1 VSLFLRK
8 YVPKG
13 DKGELMLSDWTLWL
27 EWFIKA
33 VVVIFAL
40 LTGFAYLTLYERRA
54 LARIQTRIGPNR
66 AGPQG
71 LLQPIAD
78 AVKLIFKEELVPA
91 KADKIIFFWAPV
103 VTMVPSIIIAAVIPW
118 GTKFTAFGRE
128 ITLYLAD
135 INVGVL
141 YVMSIASIA
150 VYGIVLA
157 GWSSNNK
164 YAMLGG
170 LRSSAQMISYELAL
184 GLSFVTSIILA
195 NSMSLRDIV
204 NAQRVAELH
213 IGNFTFPFPMW
224 FVFIQPVGAVIFWI
238 ATLAEVNRAPFD
250 MPEAEQELTAGYH
263 SEYSGMK
270 FALFFMAEYQ
280 KMIVICAIAA
290 TLYFGGFLGPF
301 VDRYPLLGP
310 LYLLIKVVALL
321 FGMIWVRATWPRIRY
336 DRLMSFGWKVMLPLS
351 LTITFITATGIVLA
365 DVFNNQLYFWAIP
378 FVSILIGLFTVVMIY
393 RELRRKVYERA

>member
-1 VSLFLRK
+1 
-8 YVPKG
+8 
-13 DKGELMLSDWTLWL
+13 MLTDWTLWL
-27 EWFIKA
+27 EWFIKSL
-33 VVVIFAL
+33 VVIFAL
-40 LTGFAYLTLYERRA
+40 LGGFAYLTWYERRA

-66 AGPQG
+66 AGPFG

-78 AVKLIFKEELVPA
+78 AVKLIFKEELTPG
-91 KADKIIFFWAPV
+91 KADRVIFFWAPV
-103 VTMVPSIIIAAVIPW
+103 VTLVPSIIIAAVIPW
-118 GTKFTAFGRE
+118 GTSFTAFGRE

-135 INVGVL
+135 INVGVIYL
-141 YVMSIASIA
+141 MSIASIA

-170 LRSSAQMISYELAL
+170 LRSSAQMISYELSL
-184 GLSFVTSIILA
+184 GLSFVTAIILA
-195 NSMSLRDIV
+195 NSMSLLEIV
-204 NAQRVAELH
+204 DKQSAVPLH
-213 IGNFTFPFPMW
+213 LGSFTLPLPMW
-224 FVFIQPVGAVIFWI
+224 FVFVQPVGAMIFWI

-301 VDRYPLLGP
+301 VDKYPLLGP
-310 LYLLIKVVALL
+310 LYLLIKVVVLL

-351 LTITFITATGIVLA
+351 LAVTFITATGIVLA
-365 DVFNNQLYFWAIP
+365 DVFHNQLYYWAIP
-378 FVSILIGLFTVVMIY
+378 FVSILVGLFTVVMIY
-393 RELRRKVYERA
+393 RELRRKAYERA

>member
-1 VSLFLRK
+1 M
-8 YVPKG
+8 
-13 DKGELMLSDWTLWL
+13 MLNDWTLWL
-27 EWFIKA
+27 EWFIKSL
-33 VVVIFAL
+33 VVIFAL
-40 LTGFAYLTLYERRA
+40 LGGFAYLTWYERRA

-66 AGPQG
+66 AGPFG

-78 AVKLIFKEELVPA
+78 AVKLIFKEELTPG
-91 KADKIIFFWAPV
+91 KADRVIFFWAPV
-103 VTMVPSIIIAAVIPW
+103 VTLVPSIIIAAVIPW
-118 GTKFTAFGRE
+118 GNTFTAFGRE

-135 INVGVL
+135 INVGVIYL
-141 YVMSIASIA
+141 MSIASIA

-184 GLSFVTSIILA
+184 GLSFVTAIILA
-195 NSMSLRDIV
+195 NSMSLLEIV
-204 NAQRVAELH
+204 KDQEKV
-213 IGNFTFPFPMW
+213 W
-224 FVFIQPVGAVIFWI
+224 FVVVQPVGAVIFWI

-290 TLYFGGFLGPF
+290 TLYFGGFREFWFLKNTIFSVDYSWTLGSWHITNWF
-301 VDRYPLLGP
+301 LGP
-310 LYLLIKVVALL
+310 LYLLLKVVVLL

-351 LTITFITATGIVLA
+351 LAITFITATGIVLA
-365 DVFNNQLYFWAIP
+365 DVLNNQLYYWAIP
-378 FVSILIGLFTVVMIY
+378 FVSILVGLFTVVMIY
-393 RELRRKVYERA
+393 RELRRKAYERA